1 MAGLY
6 SSTPYESF
14 AQDLDAAIEWICTFG
29 ISQERTRIGEYK
41 RAISVLSEIYKTE
54 DLEKTRKEFV
64 RIATALYE
72 ANDLISIHKG
82 LAGKYDS
89 EIGEHIKKYAK
100 GPANFREEVVS
111 ASSNLARNIAFE
123 LLVASKIV
131 SANIPLDFSIKTDI
145 ATKFDGRNILF
156 ECKRPQSEESI
167 EKNIKDAFKQLE
179 RMYKNPIRARHRG
192 IIALDISKLLNPEF
206 MLYIQ
211 PDAASLDRGLVQIA
225 DQFILKNERLWQLRR
240 NSKTIAVL
248 IRFGIMGIN
257 QEKDGMLTYCQQY
270 CLTPLNA
277 AGNRN
282 IETAERLAEAMSG
295 LL

>member
-1 MAGLY
+1 M
-6 SSTPYESF
+6 
-14 AQDLDAAIEWICTFG
+14 
-29 ISQERTRIGEYK
+29 R
-41 RAISVLSEIYKTE
+41 
-54 DLEKTRKEFV
+54 FV
-64 RIATALYE
+64 TALYE
-72 ANDLISIHKG
+72 ANDLIAIHKG
-82 LAGKYDS
+82 LVGKYDS
-89 EIGEHIKKYAK
+89 EISEHIKKYAK
-100 GPANFREEVVS
+100 GPANYREEAPS

-131 SANIPLDFSIKTDI
+131 AANIPLDFSVKTDV
-145 ATKFDGRNILF
+145 ATKFDGRSILF

-179 RMYKNPIRARHRG
+179 RKYKSPVRARHRG

-206 MLYIQ
+206 MLYVQ
-211 PDAASLDRGLVQIA
+211 PDAVSLDRGLTQIA

-257 QEKDGMLTYCQQY
+257 QEKEDMLTYCQQY
-270 CLTPLNA
+270 GLTPLNA
-277 AGNRN
+277 AGHRN